1 MSSVPAAEN
10 MRTTTGGTADG
21 RFYFEG
27 AESLRQICSGDEV
40 RLLRL
45 AAERFQV
52 KLVSRGNWVD
62 ISGPGDAE
70 AREFFR
76 SLCRLHTLRGKQ
88 LEVRDFELLC
98 RGGVACGVDALWA
111 ERVRVSPKRRE
122 VLARS
127 VKQLAYLRA
136 MRSHDVVFGIGPAG
150 TGKTYLAMAMAVSEF
165 LAGNVSRIVLTRPAR
180 ESGERLGFLPGTLEE
195 KVSPYLRPLYDA
207 LYEMMTPD
215 EVQQLTERNVI
226 EVAPLAF
233 MRGRTLNGAFIIL
246 DEAQNTTRDQMLMF
260 LTRMGFG
267 SRCVI
272 TGDPMQSDLG
282 STESSGLDHAM
293 RTLTKLTELAFIR
306 FDTSDVVRHSLLE
319 KIINAYADVGP
330 GAGAKVER
338 QV

>member
-1 MSSVPAAEN
+1 MTQVPVAEHQK
-10 MRTTTGGTADG
+10 MTIGGPASG

-45 AAERFQV
+45 AEERFGV
-52 KLVSRGNWVD
+52 TLVSRGNWID
-62 ISGPGDAE
+62 ITGAGAPAAE
-70 AREFFR
+70 EFFR
-76 SLCRLHTLRGKQ
+76 ELCQLRRLRGRT
-88 LEVRDFELLC
+88 LETRDFEIMC
-98 RGGVACGVDALWA
+98 RGGANGCSVSELWA

-127 VKQLAYLRA
+127 RRQLAYLRA
-136 MRSHDVVFGIGPAG
+136 MRTHDVVFGIGPAG

-215 EVQQLTERNVI
+215 EVQELTGRNVI

-267 SRCVI
+267 SRCVV
-272 TGDPMQSDLG
+272 TGDPMQSDLAPG
-282 STESSGLDHAM
+282 EPSGLEHAM
-293 RTLTKLTELAFIR
+293 RTLRALPELEFVR
-306 FDTSDVVRHSLLE
+306 FDTADVVRHALLE
-319 KIINAYADVGP
+319 KIINAYAEP
-330 GAGAKVER
+330 PARGAGK
-338 QV
+338 